1 MWIVPKNLHTSHFAL
16 DTAALTLDYNALSE
30 LCAQSLLVR
39 SSPTLARTWL
49 RKWKQDSWTQHLFGR
64 ILKPS
69 HGASFAEKWTSCQVA
84 SLVSPSAPLAPAEET
99 RTPDTCSPTFSEDS
113 ENWADLPLFS
123 SKMLKE
129 SLAPSS
135 QETRGQ
141 TPKALPFC
149 SMSSASWSEWVTRS
163 RQEYSARLK
172 WAQHT
177 NASASLFLESAQTS
191 ETQGTVLSTRTW
203 PTPNTSDSLN
213 PNIPHDIGRNYLR
226 TEVID
231 LKQWNTPRVA
241 LADSP
246 RGRGDPNKDAY
257 ASRLENQVQMDQP
270 WPTPSTQETPHY
282 EMTLTA
288 TGRRA
293 GVSEGATSHSVNLCD
308 AALLAEYA
316 EMIADP
322 STPERLR
329 NKLQNNSPMWLTPCA
344 GEAIKGSKHPITR
357 GQMMICNDPLLR
369 VGLVQDGPRDEAL
382 YWSTPNT
389 MDHLSQRSPEAFLR
403 HATETRKGRTAPCNL
418 REQVV
423 PYNTEI
429 YNRLK
434 HGQRDEE
441 PNSTLG
447 SLHESPQERHKGT
460 LNPRWVETLM
470 GLPVGWTMPS
480 CACPVTPWLMSYAS
494 SGTAWSPQQQS
505 EPSESCGHSSTPLE
519 DEEDEGH

>member
-16 DTAALTLDYNALSE
+16 GTAALTLDYNALSE

-84 SLVSPSAPLAPAEET
+84 SLVNPLAPLAPAEET
-99 RTPDTCSPTFSEDS
+99 RTPDTCSPTSSEDS
-113 ENWADLPLFS
+113 ESWADLPLFS
-123 SKMLKE
+123 SKMWKE

-149 SMSSASWSEWVTRS
+149 SMSSASWSEWATRS

-177 NASASLFLESAQTS
+177 NASAALFLESAQTS
-191 ETQGTVLSTRTW
+191 RQGGASLSTG
-203 PTPNTSDSLN
+203 S
-213 PNIPHDIGRNYLR
+213 
-226 TEVID
+226 
-231 LKQWNTPRVA
+231 WNTPRVE
-241 LADSP
+241 LAHAPS
-246 RGRGDPNKDAY
+246 GGGDPNKDAY
-257 ASRLENQVQMDQP
+257 ASKLENQVQDQP

-316 EMIADP
+316 EMI
-322 STPERLR
+322 
-329 NKLQNNSPMWLTPCA
+329 
-344 GEAIKGSKHPITR
+344 GAIY
-357 GQMMICNDPLLR
+357 
-369 VGLVQDGPRDEAL
+369 GP
-382 YWSTPNT
+382 
-389 MDHLSQRSPEAFLR
+389 
-403 HATETRKGRTAPCNL
+403 
-418 REQVV
+418 
-423 PYNTEI
+423 
-429 YNRLK
+429 
-434 HGQRDEE
+434 RDEE

-494 SGTAWSPQQQS
+494 SATAWSQQQQS
-505 EPSESCGHSSTPLE
+505 EPSVSCGHSSTPLE
-519 DEEDEGH
+519 DEEDEGY

>member
-16 DTAALTLDYNALSE
+16 DTEALTSDYNALSE

-84 SLVSPSAPLAPAEET
+84 SLVSPSAPLAPVEET
-99 RTPDTCSPTFSEDS
+99 RTPDTCSPTSSEDS
-113 ENWADLPLFS
+113 ESWADLPLFS
-123 SKMLKE
+123 SKMWKE

-231 LKQWNTPRVA
+231 LKQWNTPRVG
-241 LADSP
+241 LAHAPSGGGNP
-246 RGRGDPNKDAY
+246 HSAEFHL
-257 ASRLENQVQMDQP
+257 RLENQVQMDQP

-282 EMTLTA
+282 EITLTA

-369 VGLVQDGPRDEAL
+369 VGLVQDG
-382 YWSTPNT
+382 
-389 MDHLSQRSPEAFLR
+389 
-403 HATETRKGRTAPCNL
+403 
-418 REQVV
+418 
-423 PYNTEI
+423 
-429 YNRLK
+429 
-434 HGQRDEE
+434 QRDEE

-447 SLHESPQERHKGT
+447 SLHESPQKAIAWGTPRTRDHIDANIHQRLTPRQSGEERLDTLPRQALDQEMYKGT

-494 SGTAWSPQQQS
+494 SGTEWSQQQQS
-505 EPSESCGHSSTPLE
+505 EPSVSCGHSSTPLE
-519 DEEDEGH
+519 DEEDEGY

>member
-16 DTAALTLDYNALSE
+16 DTAALTSDYNALSE

-99 RTPDTCSPTFSEDS
+99 RTPDTCSPTSSEDS
-113 ENWADLPLFS
+113 ESWADLPLFS

-203 PTPNTSDSLN
+203 PTPNTSDSYG
-213 PNIPHDIGRNYLR
+213 PNIPHDIGRSYLR

-231 LKQWNTPRVA
+231 LKQWGTPRVA

-246 RGRGDPNKDAY
+246 RGRGDSNKDAY
-257 ASRLENQVQMDQP
+257 ASRLENQVQMGAR
-270 WPTPSTQETPHY
+270 PSEH
-282 EMTLTA
+282 
-288 TGRRA
+288 
-293 GVSEGATSHSVNLCD
+293 
-308 AALLAEYA
+308 
-316 EMIADP
+316 
-322 STPERLR
+322 
-329 NKLQNNSPMWLTPCA
+329 
-344 GEAIKGSKHPITR
+344 
-357 GQMMICNDPLLR
+357 
-369 VGLVQDGPRDEAL
+369 GP
-382 YWSTPNT
+382 
-389 MDHLSQRSPEAFLR
+389 
-403 HATETRKGRTAPCNL
+403 
-418 REQVV
+418 
-423 PYNTEI
+423 
-429 YNRLK
+429 
-434 HGQRDEE
+434 RDEE

-494 SGTAWSPQQQS
+494 LETAWSPQQQS

-519 DEEDEGH
+519 DEEDEGY

>member
-16 DTAALTLDYNALSE
+16 DTEALTSDYNALSE

-84 SLVSPSAPLAPAEET
+84 SLVSPSAPLAPVEET
-99 RTPDTCSPTFSEDS
+99 RTPDTCSPTSSEDS
-113 ENWADLPLFS
+113 ESWADLPLFS
-123 SKMLKE
+123 SKMWKE

-177 NASASLFLESAQTS
+177 NASASLFLESAQTLR
-191 ETQGTVLSTRTW
+191 QGGASLSTG
-203 PTPNTSDSLN
+203 S
-213 PNIPHDIGRNYLR
+213 
-226 TEVID
+226 
-231 LKQWNTPRVA
+231 WNTPRVG
-241 LADSP
+241 LAHAPSGGGNP
-246 RGRGDPNKDAY
+246 HSAEFHL
-257 ASRLENQVQMDQP
+257 RLENQVQMDQP

-282 EMTLTA
+282 EITLTA

-293 GVSEGATSHSVNLCD
+293 
-308 AALLAEYA
+308 
-316 EMIADP
+316 
-322 STPERLR
+322 
-329 NKLQNNSPMWLTPCA
+329 
-344 GEAIKGSKHPITR
+344 GSKHPITR

-369 VGLVQDGPRDEAL
+369 VGLVQDG
-382 YWSTPNT
+382 
-389 MDHLSQRSPEAFLR
+389 
-403 HATETRKGRTAPCNL
+403 
-418 REQVV
+418 
-423 PYNTEI
+423 
-429 YNRLK
+429 
-434 HGQRDEE
+434 QRDEE

-447 SLHESPQERHKGT
+447 SLHESPQKAIAWGTPRTRDHIDANIHQRLTPRQSGEERLDTLPRQALDQEMYKGT

-494 SGTAWSPQQQS
+494 SGTEWSQQQQS
-505 EPSESCGHSSTPLE
+505 EPSVSCGHSSTPLE
-519 DEEDEGH
+519 DEEDEGY